1 MEKKMSPV
9 LKLTEEEN
17 AKRIQLVKEYNN
29 FQPQGFKKRQEF
41 VKLKGIKSSYLN
53 ACLTWSKYKTSKTI
67 ETTIDSKLSFVPV
80 LEKTTNVESKD
91 FVVSIGKVRIE
102 VCANSS
108 AATLTELFKALGAVN
123 AL

>member
-9 LKLTEEEN
+9 LKLTEEEKV
-17 AKRIQLVKEYNN
+17 KRIQLVKEYNN
-29 FQPQGFKKRQEF
+29 FEPQGFKRQEF
-41 VKLKGIKSSYLN
+41 VKLKGIKLSYLN

-67 ETTIDSKLSFVPV
+67 ETTIDNKLSFVPV

-102 VCANSS
+102 LCVNSS

>member
-1 MEKKMSPV
+1 MSPV

-67 ETTIDSKLSFVPV
+67 ETTIDNKLSFVPV
-80 LEKTTNVESKD
+80 VEKATNVESKD
-91 FVVSIGKVRIE
+91 FGVSIGKVQIE
-102 VCANSS
+102 LSANSS

-123 AL
+123 ALWSR

>member
-1 MEKKMSPV
+1 MSPV

-53 ACLTWSKYKTSKTI
+53 ACLTWSKYKASKTI
-67 ETTIDSKLSFVPV
+67 ETTIDNKLSFVPV

-102 VCANSS
+102 LCVNSS

>member
-53 ACLTWSKYKTSKTI
+53 ACLTWSKYKASKTI
-67 ETTIDSKLSFVPV
+67 ETTIDNKLSFVPV

-102 VCANSS
+102 LCVNSS

>member
-67 ETTIDSKLSFVPV
+67 ETTIDNKLSFVSV

-102 VCANSS
+102 LCVNSS

>member
-67 ETTIDSKLSFVPV
+67 ETTIDNKLSFVSV

-102 VCANSS
+102 VSANSS
-108 AATLTELFKALGAVN
+108 AATLTELFKALEAVN